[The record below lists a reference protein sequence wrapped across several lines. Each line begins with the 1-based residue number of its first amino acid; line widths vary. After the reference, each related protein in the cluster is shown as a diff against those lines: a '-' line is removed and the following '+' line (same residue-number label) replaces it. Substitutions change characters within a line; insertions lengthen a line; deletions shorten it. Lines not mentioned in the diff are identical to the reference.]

1 MFHKFVHFI
10 SVPSEFPSCMKW
22 LRVAKNTMKDI
33 VNKAEAMKIKRLP
46 NFAKSPARIKELASL
61 TKTVLIP
68 EI

>member
-1 MFHKFVHFI
+1 
-10 SVPSEFPSCMKW
+10 MKW

-68 EI
+68 EM